1 MNIDLK
7 EIFGIA
13 FAKYDQ
19 PNLNAQ
25 KYTKLIFKPRSLH
38 HMLILNEKKHRSLGT
53 WIITT
58 PVIEP
63 KTFYSRCER

>member
-25 KYTKLIFKPRSLH
+25 KYTKLIFKLRSLH
-38 HMLILNEKKHRSLGT
+38 HMLILNEKNIDHWAPGS
-53 WIITT
+53 
-58 PVIEP
+58 
-63 KTFYSRCER
+63 